1 VCDRADCYLCSLIAN
16 LFIIAGSSALLVYW
30 FRYTCALILQREHSA
45 DYALKVASTIRL
57 NFPQTEKALQAD
69 PRPPALDRLHE
80 CLENDY
86 RILTGL
92 LREASAGNSIER
104 RILTIDYQMMRA
116 WFKLTRRSDASSQ
129 ARNALAEMS
138 SILGYFAAEI
148 AQTGAI

>member
-1 VCDRADCYLCSLIAN
+1 LIAN
-16 LFIIAGSSALLVYW
+16 IFIIAGSSALLVYW
-30 FRYTCALILQREHSA
+30 FRYTCTLILQRKHSV

-57 NFPQTEKALQAD
+57 NFPQTEEVLQTQ

-86 RILTGL
+86 RILTDL
-92 LREASAGNSIER
+92 LRDTGCGNSIER
-104 RILTIDYQMMRA
+104 RILTIDYQVMRA
-116 WFKLTRRSDASSQ
+116 WFKLTRRSDDLPQ

-148 AQTGAI
+148 AQPGAL